1 MTEPK
6 AKKNLHSKLAEVMA
20 EVGRV
25 PKNGENKQQ
34 GYKYVTESD
43 LADAVRKH
51 LSDRGVMLFMHV
63 ESCELIPVQS
73 KQGGSGYVAD
83 VSTRHE
89 FVDSESDDTYS
100 FTMHGTGIDY
110 PGDKAVYKALTGAV
124 KYALMKTFLIATGDD
139 PEATEEPKRKTSEK
153 QKTESAPRGTA
164 SEAQIKK
171 LGILASNRG
180 LTKRDARLIAATEE
194 LGVVIESFNALSKEQ
209 ASRLIEIWSSAG
221 KDLGESRASAPLSP
235 PSDADAAEG
244 GKAPPPRADE
254 NDPASEEQWK
264 RASRMYGSRGAVVS
278 AAHKMF
284 QTAKAEDVTK
294 GQIAE
299 LIAAKVAEG

>member
-43 LADAVRKH
+43 LADAVRQH

-89 FVDSESDDTYS
+89 FVDSESGDTYS

-139 PEATEEPKRKTSEK
+139 PEATEEPKRKTPARKE
-153 QKTESAPRGTA
+153 TETPRGTA
-164 SEAQIKK
+164 SEPQIKK

-180 LTKRDARLIAATEE
+180 LTKREARLAHAADTLGIAS
-194 LGVVIESFNALSKEQ
+194 LESFNALSKEQ
-209 ASRLIEIWSSAG
+209 ASRLIELWSSAG
-221 KDLGESRASAPLSP
+221 KDLGGPSAPPSP

-254 NDPASEEQWK
+254 DDPASEQQWE
-264 RASRMYGSRGAVVS
+264 RAARMYGSRGAVVS
-278 AAHKMF
+278 AAHKKF

-299 LIAAKVAEG
+299 LIAAKVAE